1 MRKMMGSIKRVS
13 ILAGYEE
20 KVMKF
25 NNWEKDIMTK

>member
-1 MRKMMGSIKRVS
+1 MGFIKRVS

-25 NNWEKDIMTK
+25 NNWKKDIMTK

>member
-1 MRKMMGSIKRVS
+1 MMGFIKRVS

-25 NNWEKDIMTK
+25 NNWKKDIMMK

>member
-1 MRKMMGSIKRVS
+1 MGFIKRVS

-25 NNWEKDIMTK
+25 NNWKKDIMMK

>member
-1 MRKMMGSIKRVS
+1 MGFIKRVS

-25 NNWEKDIMTK
+25 NNWEKDIMLK